1 MVIHAEFSTMIW
13 DTFDRIH
20 NFKNI
25 FINYISL
32 MFSEKIEFDLRF
44 ALLQLLIFKYCTI
57 CFQGLFIFISSCLFD
72 VILLLITIHRA
83 SHLQEQEFY

>member
-1 MVIHAEFSTMIW
+1 MVINAEFSTMIW

-57 CFQGLFIFISSCLFD
+57 CFQGLFIFMFIWCNSIAYYNTQS
-72 VILLLITIHRA
+72 
-83 SHLQEQEFY
+83 